1 MSEQQYMQLALE
13 LAAKAEGRTCPNPP
27 VGAVVVLDGEVV
39 GQGFHPEAGQP
50 HAEIFAL
57 REAGDKAA
65 GATLFVTL
73 EPCNHTGRTGPC
85 TEAIIAAGVK
95 TVIVGTLDP
104 NPDVAGKGVERLQ
117 SAGIAVSVGVH
128 KDACCRLI
136 APFAKHIT
144 TKLPYIT
151 LKMAMTLDGQTAT
164 STGDSRWIS
173 NEQSRQYVHQMRDRT
188 DAIMVGIGTV
198 LADDPQLTTRLSD
211 GAGKDPIRV
220 IVDSNL
226 RIPDHAQVLSS
237 DSPASA
243 IIVTTEAADLDKM
256 NKLQARGVEFIVV
269 GEKDGKVDLL
279 AMVKELGQRNIQSI
293 LLEGGAILA
302 AEALRCG
309 IADRAAVFIAPKFL
323 GGDDGSGVFS
333 GPGCTVMN
341 DAVQLKE
348 INVRHFGDDILVEGE
363 IS

>member
-65 GATLFVTL
+65 GAALFVTL

-95 TVIVGTLDP
+95 TVIIGTLDP
-104 NPDVAGKGVERLQ
+104 NPLVAGKGVERLQ
-117 SAGIAVSVGVH
+117 SEGINVSVGVH
-128 KDACCRLI
+128 KEACCRLI
-136 APFAKHIT
+136 APFAKHVSS
-144 TKLPYIT
+144 KLPYIT

-173 NEQSRQYVHQMRDRT
+173 NEQSRHFVHQMRDKT

-198 LADDPQLTTRLSD
+198 LADDPQLTTRLP
-211 GAGKDPIRV
+211 GGVGKDPIRV
-220 IVDSNL
+220 IVDSKL
-226 RIPDHAQVLSS
+226 RIPDNAQVLSV
-237 DSPASA
+237 DSPASV
-243 IIVTTEAADLDKM
+243 IIVTTDAADPVKMDKL
-256 NKLQARGVEFIVV
+256 KTRGVEFIIV
-269 GEKDGKVDLL
+269 GENDGKVDLL
-279 AMVKELGQRNIQSI
+279 EMVKELGQRDMQSI

-302 AEALRCG
+302 AQALRYK

-333 GPGCTVMN
+333 GVGCTKMN
-341 DAVQLKE
+341 NAVQLKD

-363 IS
+363 II